1 MKHILSTVTVLFIL
15 LTSSV
20 SWGSVDGKGIECKKY
35 NGDTVRFSFN
45 DKKVLQYGFKVIEDK
60 VNLIISS
67 KEPYYLFQNFID
79 WTSYTFDHSLNRK
92 TLKLTVTDSN
102 GNLRHTYHCEVYSYE
117 VLIRNLEEVVEQF
130 QSKYDKNTKD
140 NKI

>member
-45 DKKVLQYGFKVIEDK
+45 DKKVLKYGFKVIEDK
-60 VNLIISS
+60 VEITTLY
-67 KEPYYLFQNFID
+67 KEHYDLTNSYIY
-79 WTSYTFDHSLNRK
+79 WGSYTFNYTLNRK
-92 TLKLTVTDSN
+92 TLKLSITDPN
-102 GNLRHTYHCEVYSYE
+102 NNEKTYHCEVYSYE
-117 VLIRNLEEVVEQF
+117 VLIKNLREMVEQF
-130 QSKYDKNTKD
+130 QSEYDKNTKD

>member
-1 MKHILSTVTVLFIL
+1 MKHILSTLTVLFIL

-45 DKKVLQYGFKVIEDK
+45 DKKVLKYGFKVIEDK
-60 VNLIISS
+60 VEITTLY
-67 KEPYYLFQNFID
+67 KEHYDLTNSYIY
-79 WTSYTFDHSLNRK
+79 WGSYTFNYTLNRK
-92 TLKLTVTDSN
+92 TLKLSITDPN
-102 GNLRHTYHCEVYSYE
+102 NNEKTYHCEVYSYE
-117 VLIRNLEEVVEQF
+117 VLIRNLREMVEQF
-130 QSKYDKNTKD
+130 QSEYDKNTKD

>member
-1 MKHILSTVTVLFIL
+1 MRSILSTLTVLFIL

-45 DKKVLQYGFKVIEDK
+45 DKKVLKYGFKVIEDK
-60 VNLIISS
+60 VEITTLY
-67 KEPYYLFQNFID
+67 KEHYDLTNSYIY
-79 WTSYTFDHSLNRK
+79 WGSYTFNYTLNRK
-92 TLKLTVTDSN
+92 TLKLSITN
-102 GNLRHTYHCEVYSYE
+102 PNNNEKTYHCEVYSYE
-117 VLIRNLEEVVEQF
+117 VLIKNLREMVEQF
-130 QSKYDKNTKD
+130 QSEYDKNTKD